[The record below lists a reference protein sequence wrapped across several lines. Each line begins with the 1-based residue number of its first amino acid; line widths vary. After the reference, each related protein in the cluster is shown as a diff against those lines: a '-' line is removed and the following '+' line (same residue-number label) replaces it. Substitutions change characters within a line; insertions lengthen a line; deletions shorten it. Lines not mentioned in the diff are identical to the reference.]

1 MTALKPIGKTLAEFQ
16 PLQPAEQKLL
26 VACRAGE
33 IAEISA
39 QRPTE
44 ATPDNTVRAAFLR
57 FMLLGGDERAPV
69 HEKGVQLQGA
79 WVGDELD
86 MRGATILTDVWLRY
100 CTFVEALIFRDASVK
115 GSLALSDSKLAE
127 LAGDGFFCKGDLFLE
142 RVGISKVVRLLG
154 AQIGGDLTCSGASF
168 DNGGVIDRSV
178 IKGCVFFQDKFIA
191 TGEVRLVSVQI
202 GGDLTCKSASF
213 DGGESDALVID
224 KAAIKGSVFFK
235 DEFIATGEV
244 RLHIAQIAGNLNCQ
258 DATLKGGN
266 GFALTGDGMCVQGAL
281 FFRNLKL
288 VEGDISLSSAHVG
301 RLVDDKEI
309 WGGTLVLDGFVYDS
323 IAGGAPTDAATRIA
337 WLDKQSAAHAGLDK
351 KGAEFT
357 PQPWRQLIKVL
368 REMGHAEDARQVSIA
383 FEQRLRAANLIGQ
396 TPKDWNRFRAWS
408 YRKISRTGHRL
419 FGVLTGYGYRPLR
432 LLAWMVGVWLFCA
445 VLYWCAA
452 VQGVFAPSDP
462 LVFQNEK
469 YEVCAPSYVAPA
481 SAVVSPI
488 KGAGNWYLCAALPEE
503 YSGFSPLAYS
513 LDVILP
519 LVNLQQESS
528 WSPLI
533 PTPNKTWY
541 KELFTFEGGKHWTR
555 LLVWFEILFGWVASL
570 LLVAVVS
577 GLTKR
582 REE

>member
-79 WVGDELD
+79 CVVGTLD
-86 MRGATILTDVWLRY
+86 MSSVNVPSNILLALCRFHEEVILRDARIEGMLNLQGSYMFALSADRVVCDGSFFLRHGFIANGEVRLRGALINGSFSCNGGEFNGINAD
-100 CTFVEALIFRDASVK
+100 ALCLDSAEIK
-115 GSLALSDSKLAE
+115 GNVNLGKGFIAKAHVI
-127 LAGDGFFCKGDLFLE
+127 LAGVKIDGDLNCNGGSFDGFAG
-142 RVGISKVVRLLG
+142 R
-154 AQIGGDLTCSGASF
+154 ALTLDG
-168 DNGGVIDRSV
+168 SV
-178 IKGCVFFQDKFIA
+178 IKGAF
-191 TGEVRLVSVQI
+191 
-202 GGDLTCKSASF
+202 
-213 DGGESDALVID
+213 
-224 KAAIKGSVFFK
+224 
-235 DEFIATGEV
+235 
-244 RLHIAQIAGNLNCQ
+244 
-258 DATLKGGN
+258 
-266 GFALTGDGMCVQGAL
+266 
-281 FFRNLKL
+281 FFRKL
-288 VEGDISLSSAHVG
+288 MQPVNKVSLTSACISHF
-301 RLVDDKEI
+301 VDDKNS
-309 WGGTLVLDGFVYDS
+309 WGMELVFDNFIYES
-323 IAGGAPTDAATRIA
+323 FSGGAPTDAATRIA

-351 KGAEFT
+351 KGAEFK

-513 LDVILP
+513 LDVIFP
-519 LVNLQQESS
+519 LVDLQQESS